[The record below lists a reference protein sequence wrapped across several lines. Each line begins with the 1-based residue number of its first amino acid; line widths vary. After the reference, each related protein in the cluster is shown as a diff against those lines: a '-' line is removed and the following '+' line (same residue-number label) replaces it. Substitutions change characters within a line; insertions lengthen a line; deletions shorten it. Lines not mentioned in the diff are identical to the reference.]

1 MDQNDVINKHESS
14 SSVTPNGH
22 IEEEAAETPADFD
35 SIADKASHSST
46 TNAKPANIQ
55 NPDSRNSSFCDSDIE
70 EEGSCEEDDHGNS
83 GDESDLEDNP
93 EQPTV
98 ERVSRSANPELPDTV
113 TVLKADNGAK
123 VYIVGTAHFS
133 KNSQDDVAKT
143 IQLTQ
148 PDVVVVELCSS
159 RVGILQLN
167 EEKLLEE
174 AKNINFEKFRS
185 LVRQAGMIQGVV
197 HILLLSLSAHLTE
210 QLGMAPGGEFRRALQ
225 EAQKIP
231 GCHIQ
236 LGDRP
241 VGITLRRAIY
251 SLSLWQKIQL
261 MWCLLTSKEPI
272 SKEEVERC
280 KQHDLL
286 EEMMR
291 EMAGEFPALS
301 RVFVKE
307 RDLYLVHS
315 LRQATQPMPRAS
327 EAGDFGP
334 PVVVGIVGIGHVQG
348 IVENW
353 NKDFNIQELL
363 RVPEG
368 SRIGYLVKR
377 TFQAA
382 LVGLVSWGC
391 FKLYEHLPRLPL

>member
-1 MDQNDVINKHESS
+1 MDQNEVIDKHEASS
-14 SSVTPNGH
+14 ASTLNGH
-22 IEEEAAETPADFD
+22 IDGQVTETRTDAQGVVEDGGQSYAANGKT
-35 SIADKASHSST
+35 
-46 TNAKPANIQ
+46 ANIQ
-55 NPDSRNSSFCDSDIE
+55 NPDSRNSSLCDSDVDE
-70 EEGSCEEDDHGNS
+70 NGSFGEDDHGNS
-83 GDESDLEDNP
+83 GDESDLDDNP
-93 EQPTV
+93 ELA
-98 ERVSRSANPELPDTV
+98 SAEPLTRLAKSELPDTV
-113 TVLKADNGAK
+113 TILDAENGAK

-143 IQLTQ
+143 IELTQ

-185 LVRQAGMIQGVV
+185 LVRQAGMIQGIV

-231 GCHIQ
+231 GCRIQ

-241 VGITLRRAIY
+241 VGITLRRAIH
-251 SLSLWQKIQL
+251 SLSLWQKLQL

-315 LRQATQPMPRAS
+315 LRLATEPMPRAS
-327 EAGDFGP
+327 EAGEFGP
-334 PVVVGIVGIGHVQG
+334 AVVVGVVGIGHVQG

-353 NKDFNIQELL
+353 EKDFDVQELL
-363 RVPEG
+363 RVPES
-368 SRIGYLVKR
+368 SRAGLLIKR

-382 LVGLVSWGC
+382 IIGLISWGC
-391 FKLYEHLPRLPL
+391 FKLYEHLPKLPL

>member
-133 KNSQDDVAKT
+133 KNSQDDVAKVCSVNISPVKYQMVTPNIYNASQCLLQRLFILLDVQLSSARAREKVDDSLCIYLLNYYSLQT

-185 LVRQAGMIQGVV
+185 LVRQ
-197 HILLLSLSAHLTE
+197 
-210 QLGMAPGGEFRRALQ
+210 
-225 EAQKIP
+225 
-231 GCHIQ
+231 
-236 LGDRP
+236 
-241 VGITLRRAIY
+241 
-251 SLSLWQKIQL
+251 
-261 MWCLLTSKEPI
+261 
-272 SKEEVERC
+272 
-280 KQHDLL
+280 
-286 EEMMR
+286 
-291 EMAGEFPALS
+291 
-301 RVFVKE
+301 VFMV
-307 RDLYLVHS
+307 
-315 LRQATQPMPRAS
+315 
-327 EAGDFGP
+327 
-334 PVVVGIVGIGHVQG
+334 
-348 IVENW
+348 
-353 NKDFNIQELL
+353 
-363 RVPEG
+363 
-368 SRIGYLVKR
+368 
-377 TFQAA
+377 
-382 LVGLVSWGC
+382 
-391 FKLYEHLPRLPL
+391 